1 MIDSNNEPHVAG
13 QAMQKFFGSNKRCV
27 DKIRRMYP
35 KDHPQRVWLDWGY
48 SVGHQLPMEFVKLTN
63 LPWPKNMFGADL
75 ASHIR
80 YHVLW
85 ELAKQRQD
93 AA

>member
-1 MIDSNNEPHVAG
+1 
-13 QAMQKFFGSNKRCV
+13 
-27 DKIRRMYP
+27 
-35 KDHPQRVWLDWGY
+35 
-48 SVGHQLPMEFVKLTN
+48 MEFVKLTN